1 MKSQDFDYYRQKA
14 AEERAKVAPFWYLV
28 PVAWVIVVVAAL
40 MVVVDSPT
48 LQTSLQAELLSEPGE
63 ALSMRVPESADTL
76 PVPPASSVF
85 TGHSYSPEEQAPSF

>member
-1 MKSQDFDYYRQKA
+1 MKSQDFDIYRQKA

-28 PVAWVIVVVAAL
+28 PVAWVVVVVAGL

-63 ALSMRVPESADTL
+63 ALSINAPAGDASS
-76 PVPPASSVF
+76 VPPASNVF
-85 TGHSYSPEEQAPSF
+85 TGRTYSPEEQVPSF